1 MSIRTERVASLL
13 KEEIGALLSREYRDP
28 SYGFLTVT
36 EVRVSADLK
45 TAKVAVSVLGTAEAQ
60 LRAIEVL
67 EEQRPQIQ
75 RQIASH
81 LRMKFTPV
89 LHFYLDETMER
100 ANRINVLLKRL
111 HDDDTKGSTGE

>member
-13 KEEIGALLSREYRDP
+13 KEEIGALLAREYRDP

-45 TAKVAVSVLGTAEAQ
+45 TAKVAVSVLGTPDAKI
-60 LRAIEVL
+60 RAMASL
-67 EEQRPQIQ
+67 QEQRPQIQ
-75 RQIASH
+75 RQIAAH

-89 LHFYLDETMER
+89 LHFHLDETMER
-100 ANRINVLLKRL
+100 ADRINVLLKRI
-111 HDDDTKGSTGE
+111 HDDDAKGSSGE